1 MRSLQD
7 LPSYCFAAE
16 GETVCLK
23 EGQRWRRD
31 EGSQVEAYPG
41 VGVGEGG
48 VGRRGRRARKG
59 KDLLS
64 YFGGNIRPPADKSGN
79 LLAKLL

>member
-16 GETVCLK
+16 GETACLK

-48 VGRRGRRARKG
+48 WGGEADAQERGKIFCHT
-59 KDLLS
+59 S
-64 YFGGNIRPPADKSGN
+64 EVT
-79 LLAKLL
+79 

>member
-41 VGVGEGG
+41 VG
-48 VGRRGRRARKG
+48 RRGRRARKG

-64 YFGGNIRPPADKSGN
+64 YFRGNIRPPADKSGN